1 MARHSSWR
9 LVWLAWALGASVAV
23 AAEPRWTTD
32 LDDMKARH
40 VVRVLVVYSKTFYF
54 LDGAQPH
61 GISYELGETLER
73 ELNAGNADRTPPIRV
88 AFVLVSR
95 DQLIP
100 ALIEGRGD
108 IAAMNLTITPERL
121 ERVDFSTPFAEEVSE
136 VLVTSAN
143 TGVPVSVEGL
153 SGRKVFVRRSSS
165 YFASLENLNRALRQ
179 QRKAP
184 VTIVLADENLEDADI
199 LEMVNAGLVDATVV
213 DSYVARFWSQV
224 FPHLRAQPQIALRAR
239 AKIAWAIR
247 KGNPL
252 LKRAVDD
259 FAARNRVG
267 TTLTDNL
274 LRRYLQD
281 TRWVHNATAD
291 ADMRRFRSLS
301 KYFQKYARQY
311 RFEWLMLVAQGYE
324 ESGLNQNMRSPEGAV
339 GVMQVKRDM
348 ALETH
353 IDLPDIE
360 NVETNIQAGVKYL
373 RYLVDQYFN
382 EPGIDLTNRHLFAF
396 AAYHS
401 DAKSIAKLRKD
412 AAAAGLDPNIWF
424 YNVELLAAREL
435 GRDTVQYV
443 SNIFKYY
450 VAYRLVLERGRSRE
464 AIRRQAG

>member
-1 MARHSSWR
+1 
-9 LVWLAWALGASVAV
+9 V
-23 AAEPRWTTD
+23 
-32 LDDMKARH
+32 K
-40 VVRVLVVYSKTFYF
+40 
-54 LDGAQPH
+54 
-61 GISYELGETLER
+61 
-73 ELNAGNADRTPPIRV
+73 
-88 AFVLVSR
+88 
-95 DQLIP
+95 
-100 ALIEGRGD
+100 
-108 IAAMNLTITPERL
+108 
-121 ERVDFSTPFAEEVSE
+121 
-136 VLVTSAN
+136 
-143 TGVPVSVEGL
+143 
-153 SGRKVFVRRSSS
+153 
-165 YFASLENLNRALRQ
+165 
-179 QRKAP
+179 
-184 VTIVLADENLEDADI
+184 IVLADENLEDEDI

-224 FPHLRAQPQIALRAR
+224 FPDLQTHPQIALRAR
-239 AKIAWAIR
+239 AAIAWAVR
-247 KGNPL
+247 KGNPQ

-259 FAARNRVG
+259 FAERNRVG

-274 LRRYLQD
+274 LRRYLED
-281 TRWVHNATAD
+281 THWVRNATDEAE
-291 ADMRRFRSLS
+291 MRRFRRLS

-324 ESGLNQNMRSPEGAV
+324 ESGLDQSARSPTGAV

-348 ALETH
+348 ALESH

-360 NVETNIQAGVKYL
+360 HVETNIQAGVKYL

-401 DAKSIAKLRKD
+401 DAKAIAKLRKD

-424 YNVELLAAREL
+424 YNVELLAARNL

-464 AIRRQAG
+464 AIKRQAG